1 MRRVPLI
8 LALGFPGGLAGT
20 DLSGTWI
27 GTWEHQGESQGA
39 CLYLLQHDKGLEG
52 QIAYRHDTRGSS
64 IEPRL
69 SAGDIVE
76 FWIADDHDGVLNLR
90 LKLSETVLGEMVLLG
105 AAATTRQ
112 SEP

>member
-1 MRRVPLI
+1 MRSIQLL
-8 LALGFPGGLAGT
+8 LALALPGAMVGT

-76 FWIADDHDGVLNLR
+76 FSIADDHDSVLNLR

-105 AAATTRQ
+105 AAA
-112 SEP
+112 